1 MSPGGRTSRNLLRRK
16 PRPAEPRVL
25 KKGAIAVPLAFDL
38 RVVPAVAVG
47 WGSVVMLLFLHNPVV
62 SSAVAGTM
70 AGAAAILLHQ
80 RIRGELALPAIVGS
94 VVAAAVGIRQAV
106 ARMNPISEKTGQS
119 ATVDMVLTRAPR
131 STTHGALAEAK
142 INGLPGRV
150 TVFGDQSLL
159 DHDQGTS
166 LTAIVGVGES
176 SRPNLSGITVNLRVV
191 LESSVPNDHVA
202 RVRDGL
208 TTIASSLPSGPDR
221 MIPAMVLGD
230 ERGFT
235 DLDETMMV
243 DSGLAHLSAV
253 SGANVALILGVTM
266 WALTWAG
273 PTIRVVGGALALAG
287 FVAVVGTEPSVL
299 RAMMTGIVGLIAI
312 VASRRRN
319 AVPALACGIVILL
332 VISPELALA
341 PGFMLSVAAT
351 FGLIVVVAPVTT
363 RLLTI
368 PTVDRWPAVLVRA
381 IAVTLVAHIAT
392 VPVLALLIG
401 RVSHISI
408 LANLIAAPA
417 VAPVTI
423 LGTAAAVFVFLG
435 LTPIAIVFVWLAA
448 PFAWWVHSVGS
459 LFAQVPGA
467 ASGMGLLG
475 VICALGLAVFFFRF
489 PTFTSTTLLLTTL
502 GVAIALVRGLHLS
515 TAPPGGI
522 AAVCVV
528 GEKIEVFPGEGPGGA
543 RPDRRCRKAIGGLQT
558 IDPSVLLRTDVA
570 ADLDKAHDLDH
581 TSSSPTWIAVDNC
594 GDRARRWIITPSG
607 IPVVCPFRDGPQV
620 LYPDGT
626 VWGSSG
632 TMEP

>member
-1 MSPGGRTSRNLLRRK
+1 M
-16 PRPAEPRVL
+16 
-25 KKGAIAVPLAFDL
+25 
-38 RVVPAVAVG
+38 
-47 WGSVVMLLFLHNPVV
+47 MLLFMHSPVF
-62 SSAVAGTM
+62 SAVVAGVL
-70 AGAAAILLHQ
+70 AVVAAVLLHQ
-80 RIRGELALPAIVGS
+80 RIRGELVLPAVVGS
-94 VVAAAVGIRQAV
+94 VLAAGVGIRQAV
-106 ARMNPISEKTGQS
+106 ARTHLVVESTGHS
-119 ATVDMVLTRAPR
+119 ATVDMTLTRAPR
-131 STTHGALAEAK
+131 STNHGALAEAK
-142 INGLPGRV
+142 IDGLPGRV

-159 DHDQGTS
+159 EHDQGTA

-208 TTIASSLPSGPDR
+208 TNIASSLPSGPDR

-253 SGANVALILGVTM
+253 SGANVALVLGVTM
-266 WALTWAG
+266 WALIWAG
-273 PTIRVVGGALALAG
+273 PIIRIVGGALALAG

-332 VISPELALA
+332 IMVPELALA

-351 FGLIVVVAPVTT
+351 FGLIVVVAPVTK

-368 PTVDRWPAVLVRA
+368 PTVARWPAVLVRA

-435 LTPIAIVFVWLAA
+435 LTPIATALVWLAA

-467 ASGMGLLG
+467 ASGMGLVG
-475 VICALGLAVFFFRF
+475 VVFALGLAVFFFCF
-489 PTFTSTTLLLTTL
+489 PTLTSTTLLLTTL
-502 GVAIALVRGLHLS
+502 GVAISLLLGLHLS

-528 GEKIEVFPGEGPGGA
+528 AERVEVFPSDSA
-543 RPDRRCRKAIGGLQT
+543 DSNRPDRRCRKAIGGL
-558 IDPSVLLRTDVA
+558 DPAQPTQSPRTEVVP
-570 ADLDKAHDLDH
+570 DLDGAHDIGE
-581 TSSSPTWIAVDNC
+581 SEEPPSWISADNC
-594 GDRARRWIITPSG
+594 GERVRRWISTPSG
-607 IPVVCPFRDGPQV
+607 VPVVCPFRDGPQV